1 MSEELKDWAD
11 GVLAAVQGLEQAG
24 QRLAELGSSPPPG
37 GEPEGRLCVFNDLFR
52 ALNVQR
58 AGYDGT
64 DRRAAEMLARCPHVS
79 ELAASCLRRALV
91 GALDEAAR
99 LLEGGARDEARPVLL
114 AGEFGAALMMSRD
127 GDGPKVLFGPV
138 AALPAGHFAR
148 ELLPEGDLYQV
159 NGRPCLVLGL
169 NSQKFFD
176 APAVA
181 VLTRDWRRAQL
192 REEDERRQVTE
203 QDDRRAREHYHQQP
217 ETRLRTVEA
226 ELAELRRQMAGGQAP
241 G

>member
-11 GVLAAVQGLEQAG
+11 GVLLAVQGLEQAG
-24 QRLAELGSSPPPG
+24 QRLAELGSAPPPG
-37 GEPEGRLCVFNDLFR
+37 GEPEARLCVFNDLFK

-58 AGYDGT
+58 PSYDGT
-64 DRRAAEMLARCPHVS
+64 DRRAADMLARSPHVA
-79 ELAASCLRRALV
+79 ELAASCLRRALSR
-91 GALDEAAR
+91 ALDEAAA

-114 AGEFGAALMMSRD
+114 ATEFGAALMMSRD
-127 GDGPKVLFGPV
+127 GDGPKVFFGPV
-138 AALPAGHFAR
+138 AALPEGHFAR

-181 VLTRDWRRAQL
+181 NLTKDWRRLQL
-192 REEDERRQVTE
+192 REEAERRQMAE
-203 QDDRRAREHYHQQP
+203 QDERLAQERYHRHP
-217 ETRLRTVEA
+217 ETRLRSVEA
-226 ELAELRRQMAGGQAP
+226 ELAELRRQKEQAAG
-241 G
+241 